1 MKLTETIKNKIILEI
16 SEGVPKTEVAKK
28 YDISR
33 PTLDKILKDNPETLQ
48 KFTVKKEEIE
58 QDIIE
63 YMNQRRGKIVTI
75 MDKYL
80 DALANDEKI
89 DSATLSQLTTALGTL
104 IDKWTMVKE
113 RDANAEV
120 RLAYIVKK
128 DDPEEPPE
136 DIEEENDE

>member
-113 RDANAEV
+113 RDGHAEV
-120 RLAYIVKK
+120 RLAYLVPQ
-128 DDPEEPPE
+128 DTPEEPPE
-136 DIEEENDE
+136 EIEEESDE